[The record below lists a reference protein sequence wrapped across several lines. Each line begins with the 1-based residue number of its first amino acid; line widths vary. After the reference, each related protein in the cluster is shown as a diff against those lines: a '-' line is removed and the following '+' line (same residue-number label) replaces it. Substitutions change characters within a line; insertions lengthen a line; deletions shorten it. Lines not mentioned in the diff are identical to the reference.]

1 MNDRLLLGWLAKMR
15 PVVQRR
21 RRADMQ
27 RHFRTSDVLQEAAIQ
42 LLSEFEGTAQPECED
57 VSQAWLTCV
66 ARGHASRLAAWH
78 QRKKRSSSATTSLNH
93 ECASPLPSP
102 AETVERN
109 DLWAKAAVILMNL
122 PPTERDIIH
131 RHDING
137 DSFRLIGESLGKPE
151 HQIKRLYHRAM
162 KKVRTTMAQD

>member
-66 ARGHASRLAAWH
+66 CLLYTSPSPRDATLSRMP
-78 QRKKRSSSATTSLNH
+78 SSA
-93 ECASPLPSP
+93 
-102 AETVERN
+102 
-109 DLWAKAAVILMNL
+109 
-122 PPTERDIIH
+122 
-131 RHDING
+131 
-137 DSFRLIGESLGKPE
+137 
-151 HQIKRLYHRAM
+151 
-162 KKVRTTMAQD
+162 